1 MAHIL
6 VVDDEA
12 AIRDL
17 IKDVLSMDGHTF
29 DEADNGSAALER
41 LKAKPDYDLVIMDR
55 NMPKMTGIQALT
67 ILRGNPTLAKVKVLM
82 CTSASV
88 TKEVDEAFAA
98 GATDYILKP
107 INLQMLAGKV
117 RKITALP

>member
-6 VVDDEA
+6 VVDDEE

-17 IKDVLSMDGHTF
+17 IKEVLSMDSHTF
-29 DEADNGSAALER
+29 DTAANGAEALER
-41 LKAKPDYDLVIMDR
+41 LRQDRYDLVIMDR
-55 NMPKMTGIQALT
+55 NMPTMDGIRALF
-67 ILRGNPTLAKVKVLM
+67 ILRAHPKFKDLKVLM

-98 GATDYILKP
+98 GATDYVLKP
-107 INLQMLAGKV
+107 INLQALVKKV
-117 RKITALP
+117 KNLTGTA